1 MLDFDYEDLDIV
13 SLRKQM
19 RIPEEALSP
28 LSEDVLS
35 LGKRWDSKLL
45 LA

>member
-1 MLDFDYEDLDIV
+1 VVDFDYIDVDIV

-35 LGKRWDSKLL
+35 LGKPEKLRN
-45 LA
+45 